1 MILITGS
8 TGIVGTRLAFDLLH
22 AGESIRAMKRP
33 DSDLTFVKRVF
44 EFYDGTQGA
53 ELFNRLEWIDGD
65 VLDIQSLEMAMVG
78 VSHVYHCAALVSYS
92 ARDAEKLLQINGD
105 GTTNV
110 VNAAIEAGV
119 VKLCHI
125 SSVSTLG
132 KNTDGSPS
140 TERTSWKRSQNNSVY
155 GLSKYLAEREVWRGT
170 AEGLPAVIVNPSI
183 ILGPSKPMQ
192 SSGMLMALLQKGI
205 PYYPGGTAGYVDV
218 RDVSRM
224 SITLMESDV
233 VNEKFIL
240 SSENLPFRQL
250 LNTAAETF
258 GNKPPHFAVK
268 PWMLGLA
275 WRALAL
281 GSSFTGKV
289 PRITK
294 ETAKSA
300 SIKNAYNNEK
310 VRRQLNT
317 EFIPVSSSLS
327 DLRGFFSGPR

>member
-8 TGIVGTRLAFDLLH
+8 TGIVGTRLAFDLLR
-22 AGESIRAMKRP
+22 AGKAVRAMKRP

-44 EFYDGTQGA
+44 AFYDAAQGA
-53 ELFNRLEWIDGD
+53 TFFEQIEWIDGD
-65 VLDIQSLEMAMVG
+65 VLDIHSLELAMTG
-78 VSHVYHCAALVSYS
+78 VSEVYHCAALVSYS
-92 ARDAEKLLQINGD
+92 GRDAEKLIQVNSD

-110 VNAAIEAGV
+110 VNAALEAGV
-119 VKLCHI
+119 KKLCHI
-125 SSVSTLG
+125 SSVATLG
-132 KNTDGSPS
+132 KNPDRSPS
-140 TERTSWKRSQNNSVY
+140 SERTAWRRSQNNSVY

-224 SITLMESDV
+224 SIALMESAV

-240 SSENLPFRQL
+240 NAENLPFREL
-250 LNTAAETF
+250 LNLAANIF
-258 GNKPPHFAVK
+258 GNKPPQIAVK

-275 WRALAL
+275 WRALAF

-294 ETAKSA
+294 ETARSA
-300 SIKNAYNNEK
+300 TKKNAYNNEK
-310 VRRQLNT
+310 VRTQLNT

-327 DLRGFFSGPR
+327 DLYVFFSGPY